1 MGRFVALWTKPDDV
15 DGFDDYYRNEH
26 MPLVREWPGL
36 RSTRVTHLEE
46 NPLGGEVPYHLVFE
60 AEVED
65 LDELLN
71 SQALARAVE
80 DAKEIMGRFGNEVV
94 PLTGAAF

>member
-1 MGRFVALWTKPDDV
+1 MGRFVALWTKPADV
-15 DGFDDYYRNEH
+15 EGFDDYYRNEH

-36 RSTRVTHLEE
+36 RSARVTRLEA

-65 LDELLN
+65 LDELMN
-71 SQALARAVE
+71 SEELARTVA
-80 DAKEIMGRFGNEVV
+80 DAEEIMARFGNEAV
-94 PLTGAAF
+94 PLTGSAF